1 LVSIFIFE
9 VGSLICGVAPNS
21 VTLIVGRAIAGI
33 GCAGIA
39 SGAYIIIGFS
49 ARPAKRPVLTGVV
62 GASYGIA
69 SVVGP
74 LIGKFIHFWTLV
86 FIS

>member
-1 LVSIFIFE
+1 
-9 VGSLICGVAPNS
+9 
-21 VTLIVGRAIAGI
+21 VTFIVGRAIAGI

-49 ARPAKRPVLTGVV
+49 ARPAKRPVLTGVL

-69 SVVGP
+69 SVLGP
-74 LIGKFIHFWTLV
+74 LIGKFIYSFRL
-86 FIS
+86 